1 MLHRKTKISYF
12 DFALFEEDVGGF
24 EVPMNDRAGV
34 DLVVTVDDLV
44 HEGDG
49 LGLGEGPFVGDGFG
63 EVSSVAELGD
73 DVGVV
78 AGVVNVIDFYD
89 VVTVFEVFE
98 DIDFGGE

>member
-1 MLHRKTKISYF
+1 
-12 DFALFEEDVGGF
+12 
-24 EVPMNDRAGV
+24 MNDRAGV

-98 DIDFGGE
+98 DIDFGGEQVLVDLAFDHAHIDDFDGYGLV